1 MFNSIDD
8 LLQGVTFREPLNASD
23 SKSDAALERVVIDGK
38 RYVLKQISFT
48 NDWLSDLLV
57 GPPTTPTPLPLWECQ
72 SPAPV
77 PCPTAT

>member
-72 SPAPV
+72 PPAPR
-77 PCPTAT
+77 PCSTVT